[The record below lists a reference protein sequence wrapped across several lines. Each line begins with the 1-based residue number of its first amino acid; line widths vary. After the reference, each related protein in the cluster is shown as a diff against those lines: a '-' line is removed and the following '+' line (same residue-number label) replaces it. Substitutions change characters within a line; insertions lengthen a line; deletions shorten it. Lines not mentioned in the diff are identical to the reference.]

1 MAVVD
6 LRWSCRMAVVL
17 IPVCEIVRLCR
28 SCGIHLL
35 HLGKRLAHAS
45 EGHRHLIRCTLC
57 LAACRYQTVQF
68 VIGIGMA
75 EGTAQLGLAAS
86 LRRVYDIG
94 DAQDVVHCIIPVL
107 IGHDRRTGSRKVHH
121 LQTFTLLVICIGSLR
136 AITEFR
142 IDRMTLLDVTNLINN
157 ITIKYVFLKEWYP
170 CVSSFF

>member
-57 LAACRYQTVQF
+57 LAACRYQTVLF

-75 EGTAQLGLAAS
+75 EGTAQLGLASS
-86 LRRVYDIG
+86 LRRVYGIG

-121 LQTFTLLVICIGSLR
+121 LQAFTLSVIGVGGLRSVAQAGIDGMSFLVIAHLFHDGFLLSL
-136 AITEFR
+136 
-142 IDRMTLLDVTNLINN
+142 
-157 ITIKYVFLKEWYP
+157 
-170 CVSSFF
+170 SF